1 VGNHSSACAGTSGI
15 VCSMILFGLS
25 LLSTSYSSNFL
36 DRLTSHRQPKQKSFH
51 LKVRKSECLAIHHVN
66 DESTPMKLWWPSASS
81 LKIIGQPVPCITQTL
96 SLSQTSIGTRS
107 KNPLDVEQ
115 ADALWDHGREEIDI
129 QKLRSSLRWRLKVVV
144 IWREGLK
151 KVKGFR

>member
-1 VGNHSSACAGTSGI
+1 
-15 VCSMILFGLS
+15 MILFGLS

-66 DESTPMKLWWPSASS
+66 DESIPNEAAVAFCFWSQDNRATR
-81 LKIIGQPVPCITQTL
+81 TL
-96 SLSQTSIGTRS
+96 HYTNSIPLTNLHWHT

-129 QKLRSSLRWRLKVVV
+129 QKVRSSLRWRLKVVV
-144 IWREGLK
+144 IWRVGLK
-151 KVKGFR
+151 KG